1 MNNIISEVKAVQV
14 LDSRWNPTVRT
25 KLTFENGYSWIAT
38 VPSWASTWAHEAIE
52 LRDNDKNKYNGKW
65 VLKAVWKVN
74 EMLSTILKRKDFK
87 GYKELDEYLIRTDF
101 TNNKSN
107 IGANAMLW
115 VSMAFCR
122 ADAKSRWQKLH
133 EYLGWGNTLPVPMMN
148 ILNGWE
154 HATNNVDIQEFMI
167 VPTWAESIAD
177 AVEIGSEVTRI
188 LKDILIKKWVSTWVG
203 DEGGF
208 ASNLKSNEE
217 ALQLIM
223 KAIEKGG
230 YEKKVELAL
239 DCAASEF
246 YNKETK
252 LYELKWEW
260 KEYTAEELI
269 AYYEKLLSKYPIISI
284 EDGLYEDDILG
295 WKQLTEKL
303 GNKVQL
309 VWDDLFVTNVTRL
322 EQIWVKLQ
330 VANSILIKPNQIGTV
345 SETIDAIDMA
355 HKNEMTSVISHRSW
369 ESWDTFIADLAVWMN
384 SGQIKTW
391 APCRGERTEKYNRLI
406 EIEEWEL
413 ASSKYG
419 IKK

>member
-52 LRDNDKNKYNGKW
+52 LRDNDKSKYNGKW
-65 VLKAVWKVN
+65 VLKAVENVN
-74 EMLSTILKRKDFK
+74 KFLSTILRNKDFED
-87 GYKELDEYLIRTDF
+87 YKELDEYLIRTDH
-101 TNNKSN
+101 TTNKSEL
-107 IGANAMLW
+107 GANAMLW
-115 VSMAFCR
+115 VSMAYCR

-208 ASNLKSNEE
+208 APNLKSNEE

-345 SETIDAIDMA
+345 SETIDAINMA
-355 HKNEMTSVISHRSW
+355 HANNMTSVISHRSW

-406 EIEEWEL
+406 EIEAWEL
-413 ASSKYG
+413 TKSQYWK
-419 IKK
+419 